1 MHTVELYAHVR
12 RYVAVDHHSQ
22 REAARHFGISRDM
35 VAKMLENAQPPGYRR
50 TAPVVRPKLDRFM
63 GWISEILKTDQV
75 KHRKQRH
82 TAQRIFERLRDEHGY
97 TGGSTVIKDV
107 VRDHERRHR
116 EMFVPLVHPPG
127 HAQVDF
133 GEAVVVVG
141 GVEQKGHFLAMDL
154 PHSDAPF
161 VMIFPKET
169 TEAFCLGH
177 TDAFAW
183 FGGVPQSI
191 FSDNTSIAV
200 ARILETGE
208 RIRTQVFGQLLSHY
222 LFRDRFARV
231 GKGNDKGNVEGLVKY
246 TQRTILTPIPQAA
259 DWESLNRQVRERCL
273 RRRDEH
279 VRGAEGTI
287 GERMAADVAAL
298 LPLPA
303 APFDCCRLVPGR
315 VSSQSLV
322 RFRTNDYSVPVAF
335 GHRAVLVK
343 AYVHMVVICS
353 GAEVIARHARSYER
367 DTMIFAPLHDLPLI
381 ERKVGSLDQAAPL
394 VGWDLPVEFATLRR
408 LLESRLAK
416 SGAREYVGVLRLHEG
431 FSATQVHEAVR
442 TALRLGAISYDGV
455 KHCLL
460 AALDGRPPR
469 LDLAD
474 YPHLP
479 LPEVAITDPMAYNEL
494 LLAAVETP

>member
-1 MHTVELYAHVR
+1 MHTVELYAQVR
-12 RYVAVDHHSQ
+12 RYVVVERHSQ
-22 REAARHFGISRDM
+22 REAARTFGISRDM
-35 VAKMLENAQPPGYRR
+35 VAKMLRHALPPGYRR
-50 TAPVVRPKLDRFM
+50 AVPAARPKLEPFLD
-63 GWISEILKTDQV
+63 WIAQTLKADHQV
-75 KHRKQRH
+75 HRKQRH
-82 TAQRIFERLRDEHGY
+82 TAKRIFERLRDEHGY
-97 TGGSTVIKDV
+97 TGGYTVIKDV
-107 VRDHERRHR
+107 VREHERHHR

-169 TEAFCLGH
+169 TEAFCQGH
-177 TDAFAW
+177 VEAFAW

-191 FSDNTSIAV
+191 LYDNTKIAV
-200 ARILETGE
+200 ARILGDGE
-208 RIRTQVFGQLLSHY
+208 RTRTEVFGQLLSHY

-259 DWESLNRQVRERCL
+259 DWDALNAQVRERC
-273 RRRDEH
+273 RRRQDES
-279 VRGAEGTI
+279 VRGQPGTI
-287 GERMAADVAAL
+287 RERLIADVAAF

-303 APFDCCRLVPGR
+303 APFDCCRIVPSR

-322 RFRTNDYSVPVAF
+322 RLLTNDYSVPVAF

-343 AYVHMVVICS
+343 VYVHTVVICH

-367 DTMIFAPLHDLPLI
+367 DRMIFDPLHYLPLI

-394 VGWDLPVEFATLRR
+394 VGWELPAAFAVLRR

-416 SGAREYVGVLRLHEG
+416 AGARDYVGVLRLHEA
-431 FSATQVHEAVR
+431 FSATQVHDAVC
-442 TALRLGAISYDGV
+442 TALRLGALSYDGV

-469 LDLAD
+469 LDLEQ

-479 LPEVAITDPMAYNEL
+479 HAEVATTNPMAYNDL
-494 LLAAVETP
+494 LLEVAP